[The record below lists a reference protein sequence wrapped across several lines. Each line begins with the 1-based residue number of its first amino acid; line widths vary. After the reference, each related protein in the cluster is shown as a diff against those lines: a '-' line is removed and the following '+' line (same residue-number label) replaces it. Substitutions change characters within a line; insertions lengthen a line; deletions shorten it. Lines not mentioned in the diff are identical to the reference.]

1 MRLLLFCMLF
11 PAVLAGQ
18 SPVLPERWSAE
29 IEQDWV
35 VDIPSLET
43 ERDSGITTVKLLRS
57 VKNDYSVSSPFL
69 ADLFF
74 DALVDEK
81 IPVFKDAALT
91 IPTDLMEVYPGKE
104 LVWTFDPETYEEKQ
118 HLVWVEP
125 FPACDF
131 KAWRLRQKVTYH
143 RKNAV
148 WSTEVLAIAPL
159 VTLKNDR
166 GDSVGLRP
174 LCWFRPK
181 NTRPDLH
188 SDGVVWV
195 KMTANVQQKTKV
207 PVDLLSPPEN
217 GDSLPKL
224 LVALKDMAEN
234 DLDVPLFDSSNEH
247 LLSPDERSSLIS
259 RSDTFIYCFTEGPNG
274 ESTGVIH
281 YDVLDDI
288 HFIRL
293 VQTWYWDER
302 RRRLSVC
309 LDAVAPM
316 QNIFDNE
323 GNFRFSRPLFYMRVK
338 E

>member
-1 MRLLLFCMLF
+1 M
-11 PAVLAGQ
+11 LAGQ

-43 ERDSGITTVKLLRS
+43 ENDSGITTVKLLRS

-91 IPTDLMEVYPGKE
+91 IPTDMTEVYPGKE
-104 LVWTFDPETYEEKQ
+104 LVWTVDPETFEEKQ
-118 HLVWVEP
+118 SLVWVEP
-125 FPACDF
+125 FPIYDF
-131 KAWRLRQKVTYH
+131 KAWRLRQTVTYH

-148 WSTEVLAIAPL
+148 WSTKVLAVAPL

-174 LCWFRPK
+174 LCWFRPE
-181 NTRPDLH
+181 NTRPDLR
-188 SDGVVWV
+188 SDDVVWA
-195 KMTANVQQKTKV
+195 KTTAGVQQKNEV

-217 GDSLPKL
+217 SDSLPKL

-234 DLDVPLFDSSNEH
+234 DLDVPLFDSGDEH
-247 LLSPDERSSLIS
+247 LLSPGERSSLIS

-274 ESTGVIH
+274 ESTGVIR
-281 YDVLDDI
+281 YDVLDNI
-288 HFIRL
+288 HSIRL
-293 VQTWYWDER
+293 VQSWYWDDR

-338 E
+338 D